1 MTNAG
6 SSNTYLQNAKRNK
19 NDEFYTPYETIEK
32 EVMNYKNDFND
43 KTVFCNCDDPYESNF
58 SKFFIQH
65 FNDLGLKRLI
75 CISYSNSPFAGTQL
89 SLFDSE
95 NQQGHGQIMDITK
108 VPSNDGKLLS
118 SYDIHQVILNS
129 HVRYLKENGDFRSTE
144 SINYLK
150 QSDIVVT
157 NPPFS
162 LFRELISLLMEYKKK
177 FLLIGNMNAINY
189 KEIFPLIKNNKAW
202 LGYHNGEMAFMVPK
216 DSKPR
221 KTRFWVDE
229 NGQKWRSLGN
239 AMWFTNMDV
248 KYRHHAM
255 KLTASYDSEKYP
267 TFDNYNAIFVP
278 TVNDIPSDYDGV
290 MAVPITIL
298 SKYSPEQFEI
308 IGEANHG
315 SDNPY
320 DLFKPIINGK
330 LMYKRILIKKKI
342 VPQKISEFNILDL
355 FSGAGGLSYGMEK
368 NKHFK
373 TKVALDFNQKAGE
386 TFKKNMPQADVI
398 IGDIT
403 DKDVKDMVID
413 KSKKAHVNMVI
424 GGPPCQGFSL
434 KGKKL
439 GLKDPRNFLFVE
451 YLNIVDKLQPEV
463 FVIENVKALLSTSA
477 GWFKDQ
483 IINTINQMGYN
494 VHYGVLNA
502 KDFGV
507 PQSRQRAIFICSK
520 GTDIPLPKPTVDSPT
535 TVRDAI
541 SDLAYLNSGEGAF
554 EQEYST
560 KATSKYQEMMRKG
573 STKLYNHKATNHK
586 QVAIDK
592 LKLIPP
598 EKGKEYL
605 PKSMLGNQK
614 FKSTWGRLVWNEVSP
629 TIDTR
634 FDAASNGKNNHPFL
648 NRAITPR
655 EAARIQ
661 SFDDKFIFYGSK
673 VYVRQQ
679 IGNAVPPLLA
689 KAIADQIN
697 KVIGS

>member
-118 SYDIHQVILNS
+118 SYDIQQVILNS
-129 HVRYLKENGDFRSTE
+129 HVKYLKENGDFRSNE

-342 VPQKISEFNILDL
+342 APQKISEFNILDL

-368 NKHFK
+368 DKHFK

>member
-1 MTNAG
+1 MAG
-6 SSNTYLQNAKRNK
+6 AGNTNTYLQDAKRNK

-32 EVMNYKNDFND
+32 EVLNYREDFNG

-58 SKFFIQH
+58 SKFFIKH
-65 FNDLGLKRLI
+65 FNDFGLKRLL

-89 SLFDSE
+89 SLFNDARP
-95 NQQGHGQIMDITK
+95 QGHGQLMDITS
-108 VPSNDGKLLS
+108 VPNNDGKPLS
-118 SYDIHQVILNS
+118 NYDIQQIILKS
-129 HVRYLKENGDFRSTE
+129 DVKFLKENGDFRSKE
-144 SINYLK
+144 SIHYLK

-162 LFRELISLLMEYKKK
+162 LFRELISILMEYKKK
-177 FLLIGNMNAINY
+177 FLLIGNLNAINY

-202 LGYHNGEMAFMVPK
+202 LGYHNGEMSFMVPK

-221 KTRFWVDE
+221 KTRFWIDE
-229 NGQKWRSLGN
+229 SGQKWRSLGN

-248 KYRHHAM
+248 SYRHHPM
-255 KLTASYDSEKYP
+255 PLTASYNSEKYP
-267 TFDNYNAIFVP
+267 TFDNYDAIYVP
-278 TVNDIPSDYDGV
+278 TVKDIPSDYNGI

-298 SKYSPEQFEI
+298 SKYNPNQFEI

-320 DLFKPIINGK
+320 DLFKPTINGK
-330 LMYKRILIKKKI
+330 EIYKRILIQKKQPPKKI
-342 VPQKISEFNILDL
+342 SKFNILDL

-368 NKHFK
+368 NKRFT
-373 TKVALDFNQKAGE
+373 TKVALDFNPKAGE
-386 TFKKNMPQADVI
+386 TFKKNMPLTDVI
-398 IGDIT
+398 VGDIT
-403 DKDVKDMVID
+403 DRSIKEKVID
-413 KSKKAHVNMVI
+413 ASKKAHVNMVI

-451 YLNIVDKLQPEV
+451 YLKIVDELQPEV

-483 IINTINQMGYN
+483 IINAINKMGYKVN
-494 VHYGVLNA
+494 VGVLNA
-502 KDFGV
+502 QDFGV
-507 PQSRQRAIFICSK
+507 PQARQRAIFICSK
-520 GTDIPLPKPTVDSPT
+520 GPEVPLPSPTVNTPT

-560 KATSKYQEMMRKG
+560 KATSKYQKMMREG
-573 STKLYNHKATNHK
+573 SKKLYNHKATNHK
-586 QVAIDK
+586 QIAIDK

-614 FKSTWGRLVWNEVSP
+614 FKSTWGRLVWDKVSP

-634 FDAASNGKNNHPFL
+634 FDAASNGRNNHPFL

-679 IGNAVPPLLA
+679 IGNAVPPLMA

-697 KVIGS
+697 NILGS

>member
-1 MTNAG
+1 MANAG
-6 SSNTYLQNAKRNK
+6 SSNIYLQNAKRNK

-32 EVMNYKNDFND
+32 EVMNYKDDFND

-95 NQQGHGQIMDITK
+95 SQQGHGQLMDITK
-108 VPSNDGKLLS
+108 VPNNDGKLLS
-118 SYDIHQVILNS
+118 SYDIQQVILNS
-129 HVRYLKENGDFRSTE
+129 HVKYLKENGDFRSNE

-202 LGYHNGEMAFMVPK
+202 LGYHNGEMSFMVPK

-278 TVNDIPSDYDGV
+278 TVNDIPGDYDGV

-330 LMYKRILIKKKI
+330 LMYKRILIKKKTE
-342 VPQKISEFNILDL
+342 PQKISEFNILDL
-355 FSGAGGLSYGMEK
+355 FSGAGGFSYGMEK
-368 NKHFK
+368 NKHFE

>member
-278 TVNDIPSDYDGV
+278 TVNDIPSNYDGV

-330 LMYKRILIKKKI
+330 LR
-342 VPQKISEFNILDL
+342 
-355 FSGAGGLSYGMEK
+355 
-368 NKHFK
+368 
-373 TKVALDFNQKAGE
+373 
-386 TFKKNMPQADVI
+386 
-398 IGDIT
+398 
-403 DKDVKDMVID
+403 
-413 KSKKAHVNMVI
+413 
-424 GGPPCQGFSL
+424 
-434 KGKKL
+434 
-439 GLKDPRNFLFVE
+439 
-451 YLNIVDKLQPEV
+451 
-463 FVIENVKALLSTSA
+463 
-477 GWFKDQ
+477 
-483 IINTINQMGYN
+483 
-494 VHYGVLNA
+494 
-502 KDFGV
+502 
-507 PQSRQRAIFICSK
+507 
-520 GTDIPLPKPTVDSPT
+520 
-535 TVRDAI
+535 
-541 SDLAYLNSGEGAF
+541 
-554 EQEYST
+554 
-560 KATSKYQEMMRKG
+560 
-573 STKLYNHKATNHK
+573 
-586 QVAIDK
+586 
-592 LKLIPP
+592 
-598 EKGKEYL
+598 
-605 PKSMLGNQK
+605 
-614 FKSTWGRLVWNEVSP
+614 
-629 TIDTR
+629 
-634 FDAASNGKNNHPFL
+634 
-648 NRAITPR
+648 
-655 EAARIQ
+655 
-661 SFDDKFIFYGSK
+661 
-673 VYVRQQ
+673 
-679 IGNAVPPLLA
+679 
-689 KAIADQIN
+689 
-697 KVIGS
+697 

>member
-1 MTNAG
+1 MANAG

-32 EVMNYKNDFND
+32 EVMNYKNNFND

-118 SYDIHQVILNS
+118 SYDIQQVILNS

-221 KTRFWVDE
+221 KTRFWIDE

-255 KLTASYDSEKYP
+255 KLTASYNSEKYP

-278 TVNDIPSDYDGV
+278 TVNDIPNDYDGV

-330 LMYKRILIKKKI
+330 LMYKRILIRKKTA
-342 VPQKISEFNILDL
+342 PQKINEFNILDL

-386 TFKKNMPQADVI
+386 TFKKNMPQTDVI

-403 DKDVKDMVID
+403 DKDVKDKVID
-413 KSKKAHVNMVI
+413 KSKKAHVNMII

-520 GTDIPLPKPTVDSPT
+520 GKDIPLPKPTVDSPT

-541 SDLAYLNSGEGAF
+541 SDLAYLNSGEGTF

-560 KATSKYQEMMRKG
+560 KATSKYQEMMRNG

-614 FKSTWGRLVWNEVSP
+614 FKSTWGRLVWDEVSP

-697 KVIGS
+697 KTIGS